1 MCMGRLW
8 LAELGAPLHSPFKE
22 SVIKITKESHFLCFS
37 PGIIPGKAV
46 VEQESDFQPPNQPLD
61 CILDLRVAEA
71 VEEG

>member
-1 MCMGRLW
+1 MGRLW
-8 LAELGAPLHSPFKE
+8 LAELGAPLHIIPRINNKNSLR
-22 SVIKITKESHFLCFS
+22 SLISH
-37 PGIIPGKAV
+37 GIIPGKAV